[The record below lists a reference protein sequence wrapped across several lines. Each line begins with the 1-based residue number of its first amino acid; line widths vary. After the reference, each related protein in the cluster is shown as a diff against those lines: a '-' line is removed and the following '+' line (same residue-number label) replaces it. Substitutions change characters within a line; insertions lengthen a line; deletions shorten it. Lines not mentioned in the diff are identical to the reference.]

1 MELTCP
7 QCAKA
12 IKMSLEELST
22 AQGVVVCPQ
31 CLREF
36 RPEGIVLLPPRPAAA
51 PVESGGA
58 FFCHDCGHRLPQ
70 EGLKFC
76 PYCGVSLVVT
86 ERHDP
91 TEGREGVATRGDGK
105 GTESSPSKK
114 EDKGHKFKMNMP
126 LIHGIP
132 RDYSEVMGSPAM
144 RRFLGFMIVLLSLTF
159 IALMV
164 AIFLQQ

>member
-51 PVESGGA
+51 PVESGGVL
-58 FFCHDCGHRLPQ
+58 FCHDCGHRLPQ

-76 PYCGVSLVVT
+76 PYCGVSLVVN
-86 ERHDP
+86 EQRDP
-91 TEGREGVATRGDGK
+91 TDTGFASVASRDGN
-105 GTESSPSKK
+105 GAEASAGKK
-114 EDKGHKFKMNMP
+114 EDKGHKFRMNMP

-132 RDYSEVMGSPAM
+132 RDYNEVMGSPAM
-144 RRFLGFMIVLLSLTF
+144 RRFLVFMIVLLSLSF